1 MKKTRY
7 VIIFL
12 LTIILLSGCSLSL
25 TEKRVLSNEQWL
37 EDIQTL
43 DKELKEEHPN
53 IFKYISEEEWNKSI
67 ESLKKDVDNLSDT
80 DIILR
85 ISQIVNT
92 VGDAHTFIHP
102 IDLLKPID
110 EKKLNPEII
119 VEFPIKGDYFNDG
132 FRIVECGSNYQK
144 ILGSRLVA
152 INNIDINT
160 ILNDVATLIPGDYK
174 NNQCSLAYAKFF
186 INSYDVLKF
195 FNVIDSTNAE
205 FTFENDNGEEIILN
219 LKAVEKNKINYI
231 SPHKKE
237 MKTNIIEGIE
247 NPYYWYKNFEEDNI
261 LYFRYNSFGT
271 NYSIFKDN
279 EIGELIPDFREVQ
292 ERLIDV
298 INKHDYSKFIIDL
311 RENGGGDVN
320 IRNAMMEMFKIRTDL
335 KGEDIYVIT
344 GKQSGSA
351 SVTLAWE
358 LQSKLDANV
367 VGETTGGNVN
377 LFSTHNQNIV
387 LPNSGLNIYHS
398 FKESIYDKDHI
409 GGVVPDFEVIQT
421 YEDYINGVDT
431 CYEYIKDLDGNN
443 K

>member
-1 MKKTRY
+1 MKRIVYT
-7 VIIFL
+7 VIFL
-12 LTIILLSGCSLSL
+12 ITITLVSGCNLPLEEKQILS
-25 TEKRVLSNEQWL
+25 KEQWV

-43 DKELKEEHPN
+43 DKGLREGHPD
-53 IFKYISEEEWNKSI
+53 IFKYTSEEEWNQNI
-67 ESLKKDVDNLSDT
+67 ESLKADVDKLSDS

-85 ISQIVNT
+85 ISQIVKT
-92 VGDAHTFIHP
+92 IGDAHTFVHP
-102 IDLLKPID
+102 IDFLKPIG
-110 EKKLNPEII
+110 EEKLNTESIL
-119 VEFPIKGDYFNDG
+119 VFPIKGDYFNDG

-144 ILGSRLVA
+144 ILGTRLIA
-152 INNIDINT
+152 INDIDINT
-160 ILNDVATLIPGDYK
+160 ILNDLSTLITSDYK

-195 FNVIDSTNAE
+195 FNIVDNTNAE
-205 FTFENDNGEEIILN
+205 FTFENDEGEEIILN
-219 LKAVEKNKINYI
+219 LKAVENHKINYI
-231 SPHKKE
+231 STSKKE
-237 MKTNIIEGIE
+237 MKTNIIEGIK
-247 NPYYWYKNFEEDNI
+247 NPYYWYENFEEDNI

-279 EIGELIPDFREVQ
+279 KLGEMLPDFREVQ
-292 ERLIDV
+292 ERLIDE

-311 RENGGGDVN
+311 RENGGGDVK

-344 GKQSGSA
+344 GKQSASA
-351 SVTLAWE
+351 SVSLAWE
-358 LQSKLDANV
+358 LQSKLGANV

-377 LFSTHNQNIV
+377 LFSTHNQSVV

-398 FKESIYDKDHI
+398 FKESIYDKDHT
-409 GGVVPDFEVIQT
+409 GGVVPDFKVIQT

-431 CYEYIKDLDGNN
+431 CYEYVKDLNIDN